1 MYGISV
7 PIGGTDATE
16 NHHVDHHP
24 VRSPVPLHLGRR
36 AGLRDDRD
44 LHRRPRPAHRVIA
57 TDIRTEP
64 AAMKQTIL
72 LGLIGFLSTVVVIA
86 GTGPA
91 MVA

>member
-1 MYGISV
+1 M
-7 PIGGTDATE
+7 
-16 NHHVDHHP
+16 
-24 VRSPVPLHLGRR
+24 
-36 AGLRDDRD
+36 
-44 LHRRPRPAHRVIA
+44 IA

-86 GTGPA
+86 GTGPT